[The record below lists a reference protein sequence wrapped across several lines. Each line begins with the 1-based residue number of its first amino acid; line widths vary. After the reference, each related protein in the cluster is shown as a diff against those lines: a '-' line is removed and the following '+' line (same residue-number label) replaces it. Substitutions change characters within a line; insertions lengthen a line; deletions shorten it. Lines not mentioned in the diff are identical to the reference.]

1 MENKNAVKPT
11 SLFSIF
17 TLIDT
22 LLFGG
27 ESQMNI
33 NLKGELAIMDNMDIK
48 PNYAALGRKYGMDY
62 RTVKKYHNVYEVRAK
77 TRNKGSRLDY
87 YRSEI
92 TDKLEIKCITVRTL
106 KKALFFNKL

>member
-1 MENKNAVKPT
+1 MENKNVQKPT

-22 LLFGG
+22 LIFGG
-27 ESQMNI
+27 VSQMKKNF
-33 NLKGELAIMDNMDIK
+33 KGELAIMDSMNMK

-62 RTVKKYHNVYEVRAK
+62 RTVKKYHAGYEGRPK
-77 TRNKGSRLDY
+77 TRNKGSKLDC

-92 TDKLEIKCITVRTL
+92 VDMRKCQENRHRLTG
-106 KKALFFNKL
+106 KKIYQ